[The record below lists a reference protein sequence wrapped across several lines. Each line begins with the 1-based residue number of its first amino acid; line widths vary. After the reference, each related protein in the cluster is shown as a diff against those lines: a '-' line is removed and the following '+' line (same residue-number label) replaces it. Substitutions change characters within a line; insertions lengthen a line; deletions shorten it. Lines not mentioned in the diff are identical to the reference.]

1 MTEAEIEQL
10 IYDITFGKVYFKH
23 KGKKYCFR
31 TPTLQ
36 EKRKSINVYHSIMNA
51 EKYQDWLREGGVEN
65 FLIFSN
71 CWSRST
77 PSTIKQIEKQLDRA
91 KMNLYVNRKNYA
103 QVKNA
108 REIIQGFK
116 KRLEKIMNYK
126 YSVQTNTLEYYAN
139 TIKSE
144 YLISQCLTQNDKPVF
159 LFKYDSR
166 PEEYKPLTEKCV
178 ELRPDMDEI
187 KTVARSNLWK
197 GYWNIGKTSVF
208 SKPVMQLSD
217 EQKSLINYTMMYDNI
232 MEHPE
237 APEEE
242 VLADEDMLDGWIVYQ
257 KDKEKREKMEAN
269 TSQVH
274 SGASEV
280 FLMANNQS
288 DLDTIYSMNDMEAN
302 SIIKAREKAVKEK
315 GSVDMTDL
323 PDVQRDI
330 NEQIMSSR
338 RR

>member
-116 KRLEKIMNYK
+116 KRLEKIMSHK

-302 SIIKAREKAVKEK
+302 SIIKAREKAVREK